1 MAAME
6 ARSCIDQLRFP
17 SMKIDIFGLQDIAR
31 RLQLHANNS
40 LCLICFGCCSFFFCF
55 PTRRCFLFCFDDCGS
70 FLKWDFLR
78 VPWAA
83 RAYIVQLMCRDR
95 SRYSLNVLIPLF
107 IIFYYCF
114 IIFVYVFLFFRNVSF
129 ERPGMCIIFM
139 SLLFVEIQ
147 NGRTISFIYIV
158 TDISLFICY
167 FHFSRCVPFEKS
179 GDQHWRG
186 MCIIFACL
194 VIRGN
199 GELLKNSFIF
209 IMGEHDYDLLMLSDE
224 NVVVTAM
231 RIGDYV

>member
-1 MAAME
+1 ME

-40 LCLICFGCCSFFFCF
+40 LCLICFGCYSFFFYF

-95 SRYSLNVLIPLF
+95 SRYSLNVFIPLF

-114 IIFVYVFLFFRNVSF
+114 IIFVYVF
-129 ERPGMCIIFM
+129 
-139 SLLFVEIQ
+139 
-147 NGRTISFIYIV
+147 Y
-158 TDISLFICY
+158 
-167 FHFSRCVPFEKS
+167 PFEMSHSKDLECVLFLCLCYS
-179 GDQHWRG
+179 QKFRTDEQ
-186 MCIIFACL
+186 FAL
-194 VIRGN
+194 
-199 GELLKNSFIF
+199 F
-209 IMGEHDYDLLMLSDE
+209 LS
-224 NVVVTAM
+224 
-231 RIGDYV
+231 

>member
-1 MAAME
+1 ME

-40 LCLICFGCCSFFFCF
+40 LCLICFGCYSFFFCF
-55 PTRRCFLFCFDDCGS
+55 PTRCFLFCFDDCGS

-114 IIFVYVFLFFRNVSF
+114 IIFVYVFFILSKCLIRKTWNVYYFYVFVIRRNL
-129 ERPGMCIIFM
+129 ERTNNQLYFYRNRHLSIY
-139 SLLFVEIQ
+139 LLF
-147 NGRTISFIYIV
+147 SF
-158 TDISLFICY
+158 
-167 FHFSRCVPFEKS
+167 FE
-179 GDQHWRG
+179 
-186 MCIIFACL
+186 MCP
-194 VIRGN
+194 IR
-199 GELLKNSFIF
+199 KIW
-209 IMGEHDYDLLMLSDE
+209 
-224 NVVVTAM
+224 
-231 RIGDYV
+231 